1 MNLRT
6 DMPPE
11 GKPFILFLFREP
23 QPSRTVK
30 CTQFTV
36 IPGGFGKC
44 IDVDVEMSGTPS
56 YYWAG
61 IAQLII
67 DQGEAC
73 FVMAGTGKSEA
84 DGIEIE
90 MDRELRWAWAEID
103 DMSQGA
109 VPWEGRE
116 S

>member
-11 GKPFILFLFREP
+11 GKPFIIFLFREP
-23 QPSRTVK
+23 
-30 CTQFTV
+30 
-36 IPGGFGKC
+36 
-44 IDVDVEMSGTPS
+44 S
-56 YYWAG
+56 YSFCC
-61 IAQLII
+61 IAQLVI
-67 DQGEAC
+67 DQSSHC

-90 MDRELRWAWAEID
+90 MDRGLRWAWAEID
-103 DMSQGA
+103 DMSQGT

>member
-23 QPSRTVK
+23 HLRWVSSSQAVREPS
-30 CTQFTV
+30 FA
-36 IPGGFGKC
+36 
-44 IDVDVEMSGTPS
+44 
-56 YYWAG
+56 WAG

-90 MDRELRWAWAEID
+90 MDRGLRWAWAEID
-103 DMSQGA
+103 DMSQGT

>member
-1 MNLRT
+1 MRVRT

-11 GKPFILFLFREP
+11 GKPFILFLHREP
-23 QPSRTVK
+23 QPPRIVRVTELFLMPGDVVK
-30 CTQFTV
+30 WVT
-36 IPGGFGKC
+36 
-44 IDVDVEMSGTPS
+44 DDVEMPGTPA

-61 IAQLII
+61 VAQLVV
-67 DQGEAC
+67 DQGELC

-90 MDRELRWAWAEID
+90 MDRGLRWAWAEID
-103 DMSQGA
+103 DMSQGT

>member
-11 GKPFILFLFREP
+11 GKPFILFLYRPVRPCRIPASINVTSQLMEHIDRSA
-23 QPSRTVK
+23 PS
-30 CTQFTV
+30 
-36 IPGGFGKC
+36 P
-44 IDVDVEMSGTPS
+44 
-56 YYWAG
+56 YAWAG
-61 IAQLII
+61 IAELVN
-67 DQGEAC
+67 DHGSLC

-90 MDRELRWAWAEID
+90 MDRGLRWAWAEID
-103 DMSQGA
+103 DMRHGT

>member
-6 DMPPE
+6 GMPPE

-23 QPSRTVK
+23 V
-30 CTQFTV
+30 
-36 IPGGFGKC
+36 
-44 IDVDVEMSGTPS
+44 
-56 YYWAG
+56 WAWSG
-61 IAQLII
+61 IAELVI
-67 DQGEAC
+67 DQGEPC

-90 MDRELRWAWAEID
+90 MDRGLRWAWAEID
-103 DMSQGA
+103 DMSQGT

>member
-23 QPSRTVK
+23 STTIATKPEFCGTTVHGRLERIPLTQPKS
-30 CTQFTV
+30 FAW
-36 IPGGFGKC
+36 
-44 IDVDVEMSGTPS
+44 S
-56 YYWAG
+56 G
-61 IAQLII
+61 IAQLIS

-90 MDRELRWAWAEID
+90 MDRGLRWAWAEID
-103 DMSQGA
+103 DMSQGT

>member
-6 DMPPE
+6 DMPQE
-11 GKPFILFLFREP
+11 GKPFILFLFREH
-23 QPSRTVK
+23 
-30 CTQFTV
+30 
-36 IPGGFGKC
+36 G
-44 IDVDVEMSGTPS
+44 
-56 YYWAG
+56 WAWSG
-61 IAQLII
+61 IAQLVI
-67 DQGEAC
+67 DQGEPC

-90 MDRELRWAWAEID
+90 MDRGLRWAWAEID
-103 DMSQGA
+103 DMSQGT